1 MSKKLKDLLSE
12 NITTMGGVVSRP
24 AFTNLDMGFRT
35 QKSTKLTN
43 IVEDMYGDSKPKIN
57 VKEFV
62 QEIGQYGSYGK
73 EIYREGNLKELA
85 SRLSKLAETAKQ
97 HTLQETED
105 WFDKITVNRN
115 MKELTGLSNQFK
127 KVASEAQSLQERMS
141 TLYEDMGHILSRYY
155 EINGDSAQN
164 EIVEEEFNGI
174 VREGEYEEF
183 FQKAMKKFG
192 ISSPDELDDD
202 KKKEFFNYV
211 DDNFSAKNEMT
222 FKGLRILPSGAIGDV
237 VYFKDKE
244 EMMKA
249 FKNKKARP
257 LHSEKNEGEAENRK
271 AQALRKQLEKLRL
284 KIAQI
289 ENEPNP
295 FGGGPLQGLKR
306 KRDMMK
312 QQIRKLTG
320 KEGVTEQ
327 SYSFAGKKYKKKSS
341 APVSDPRVN
350 RDSQGTAVNPI
361 DKQLDALRQQSRELT
376 AKAEKAGTFKEK
388 QPLLAKRKAI
398 QMKIKQLVRRQG

>member
-12 NITTMGGVVSRP
+12 DITTMGGVVSRP
-24 AFTNLDMGFRT
+24 AFSNLDMGFRT

-62 QEIGQYGSYGK
+62 QEIGQYNSYGN

-85 SRLSKLAETAKQ
+85 SKLSKLAETAKQ

-141 TLYEDMGHILSRYY
+141 TLYEDMGHILGRYY
-155 EINGDSAQN
+155 EINGGEVQSD
-164 EIVEEEFNGI
+164 EVREEFNGM

-183 FQKAMKKFG
+183 FQAAMKKFG

-211 DDNFSAKNEMT
+211 DDNYSA
-222 FKGLRILPSGAIGDV
+222 
-237 VYFKDKE
+237 
-244 EMMKA
+244 
-249 FKNKKARP
+249 
-257 LHSEKNEGEAENRK
+257 KNEGEAENKK
-271 AQALRKQLEKLRL
+271 AQILRKQLEPLRL

-289 ENEPNP
+289 ENEPGA
-295 FGGGPLQGLKR
+295 GGNAYAATGLRR
-306 KRDMMK
+306 KRDKIK
-312 QQIRKLTG
+312 QQIRQLTG
-320 KEGVTEQ
+320 KEGVTEAN
-327 SYSFAGKKYKKKSS
+327 YSFAGKKYKKKSD
-341 APVSDPRVN
+341 APISDPLPDR
-350 RDSQGTAVNPI
+350 STKSSPL
-361 DKQLDALRQQSRELT
+361 DKQIFTLNKKSKAISD
-376 AKAEKAGTFKEK
+376 KAEKASGKMRDTLLK
-388 QPLLAKRKAI
+388 QRHAI
-398 QMKIKQLVRRQG
+398 QKRLDMLRKKRGF